1 MQKRSNKYKGV
12 LRLNLLGRKNIL
24 VLGLVGVLAFVGY
37 LNFNMLFKEDTVATA
52 ENEKAPIN
60 AELVNAETENE
71 VMTGAAAISDEF
83 FADYKIER
91 EQTRSQHVALL
102 EDITKEEDSD
112 KDTITMAQQEVI
124 SLVKLSEQEMTME
137 NLIRA
142 KGFNDAIV
150 FIHDGYVNV
159 VIDATQLTTSQAA
172 QIQNI
177 VNKESGVEIDKI
189 SIATNNSVE
198 E

>member
-37 LNFNMLFKEDTVATA
+37 LNFNMLFKEETVATV

-102 EDITKEEDSD
+102 EDITKKEDSD
-112 KDTITMAQQEVI
+112 KDTITMAQEEVI
-124 SLVKLSEQEMTME
+124 SLVKLSEQEMIME